1 MVDLLEYQ
9 AKQLF
14 KQVGIPTLPSQVI
27 TEPRQL
33 RQLEI
38 PYPIVVK
45 SQVRASGRGKAG
57 GVRFAENT
65 IDAIAAASIIFNL
78 QIMEQF
84 PEVVLAEAR
93 YDAQTELFLAVVL
106 DYQRKCPV
114 LLGSN
119 QGGINIDPLFDNL
132 QMVAID
138 TEFSPYHGRKLS
150 RKMGLRGDLIE
161 SVSEI
166 IVKMYDLFWSQ
177 DLDLIEI
184 NPLGISAEGEVMAL
198 DGRISANN
206 YGRKRHQK
214 LKSFTESD
222 AQSLLWVGSKPVKA
236 RIGIICNSVDLGM
249 ATLDLMSTTELK
261 FGCVVIKDQ
270 LNKFK
275 EELEQA
281 IEEWQKMPE
290 IEVILLNILKTPQH
304 SQLSLEVIGDYL
316 ASINQSKPASEE
328 RRNRATG
335 VINRQKRQKVVQSS
349 PQSLNFVLRLLNE
362 NLEPG
367 QESLA
372 SYPVYWAQDLETAV
386 KQTISLAENSNDQLA
401 DVR

>member
-45 SQVRASGRGKAG
+45 SQVKAGNRGRAG

-78 QIMEQF
+78 PILGQF

-93 YDAQTELFLAVVL
+93 YNAQTELFLAIAI
-106 DYQRKCPV
+106 DYQHQCPV

-119 QGGINIDPLFDNL
+119 QGGVDLDLLFENL
-132 QMVAID
+132 QVVAIEG
-138 TEFSPYHGRKLS
+138 EFYPYYGRKLS
-150 RKMGLRGDLIE
+150 RQMGLTGNLIE

-166 IVKMYDLFWSQ
+166 IAKMYNLFWSQ

-184 NPLGISAEGEVMAL
+184 NPLGINATGELMAL

-206 YGRKRHQK
+206 YGRARHLE
-214 LKSFTESD
+214 LKNLTESESE
-222 AQSLLWVGSKPVKA
+222 SLLWIGSKPPRAK
-236 RIGIICNSVDLGM
+236 IGIICNSVEVGM
-249 ATLDLMSTTELK
+249 ATLDLLSGTNLAV
-261 FGCVVIKDQ
+261 GCVVVRD
-270 LNKFK
+270 NPENFVK
-275 EELEQA
+275 ELQKA
-281 IEEWQKMPE
+281 LEEWQKIPGVQ
-290 IEVILLNILKTPQH
+290 VILLNIIKSSEYSKLTVG
-304 SQLSLEVIGDYL
+304 VIADYL
-316 ASINQSKPASEE
+316 ASSLRPKPASEE
-328 RRNRATG
+328 RKGRETG
-335 VINRQKRQKVVQSS
+335 IINRQKAPIKPVSKPLS
-349 PQSLNFVLRLLNE
+349 FVLRLLTDE
-362 NLEPG
+362 LESL
-367 QESLA
+367 QKSLA
-372 SYPVYWAQDLETAV
+372 SFPVYWAQDLENAV
-386 KQTISLAENSNDQLA
+386 MQTISLAEDSTDELA
-401 DVR
+401 NVR